1 MANPWF
7 RLWNDMVN
15 DPKFRTIARVSKQ
28 EVSRVLSVYLYMM
41 TCASNATERGRTE
54 GWCDEDVA
62 TALSIETSDVESIRE
77 AMQGR
82 VLEGD
87 YLSGWEKRQP
97 LKEDGSAE
105 RAKAWREA
113 KKTAKEHEQTTPN
126 ESERQG
132 TQEEI
137 RGDKNLKALSGKP
150 DAVEVLTHLNA
161 KTSRAYEPVESNLKL
176 IVARLNEGAT
186 VEQCKAVIDS
196 KVLEWLNDAKMSEFL
211 RPKTLFNAT
220 NYAQYVGALGAS
232 TPAEK
237 AVKKVGGV
245 AYK

>member
-1 MANPWF
+1 MANQWF

-15 DPKFRTIARVSKQ
+15 DPKFRTIARLSKQ
-28 EVSRVLSVYLYMM
+28 EVSRVISVYLYMM
-41 TCASNATERGRTE
+41 TCASNAIERGRTE

-62 TALSIETSDVESIRE
+62 TALNIETSDVEGIRE

-82 VLEGD
+82 VLDGD
-87 YLSGWEKRQP
+87 YLTGWEKRQP

-113 KKTAKEHEQTTPN
+113 KKTAKEQEQTPPN
-126 ESERQG
+126 ASERDG

-150 DAVEVLTHLNA
+150 DVAEVLAHLNA
-161 KTSRAYEPVESNLKL
+161 KTGRSFEMVDSNTRL
-176 IVARLNEGAT
+176 IAARLNEGAT
-186 VEQCKAVIDS
+186 VEQCKSVIDA
-196 KVLEWLNDAKMSEFL
+196 KVKEWLNDAKMVEFL

-220 NYAQYVGALGAS
+220 NYAQYAGALTVQKGE
-232 TPAEK
+232 EK
-237 AVKKVGGV
+237 QVKKVGGV